1 MKNDR
6 NDSSLGLSSAD
17 ATADSARAEAKPRE
31 IDVTTDRLGEIL
43 AARRHELGLRVEEI
57 AEDIKI
63 RADYLRAIEQEAF
76 DKLPT
81 VEYGR
86 LFLKSYAERLGLNV
100 NDIYALY
107 DVHHRPAWEPPSR
120 QRAASGEAG
129 FPTGPTPRMPAA
141 KPIPGKVWVYVIVG
155 LVAIALVIFGVM
167 KMMNAEPTS
176 PEESRSI
183 DPPPVVANPAPVPV
197 QTQISETPA
206 LVPDSLTASTDEI
219 VIDAEMLLALSFD
232 RETWVKLVAD
242 NDTIASGIFYAGQKI
257 EAKGLD
263 RFTLSLGHT
272 DGVEASVNGKQL
284 KPFSSWTRGFG
295 GMVITADSV
304 AAWMIPEQTSGGPLQ

>member
-1 MKNDR
+1 MKNEHT
-6 NDSSLGLSSAD
+6 NASLGLPAG
-17 ATADSARAEAKPRE
+17 DSATDSVRPDPALRE
-31 IDVTTDRLGEIL
+31 IDITTDRLGEIL
-43 AARRHELGLRVEEI
+43 AARRHQLGLRIEEI

-63 RADYLRAIEQEAF
+63 RADYLRSIEQEAF

-120 QRAASGEAG
+120 QRAASGETG
-129 FPTGPTPRMPAA
+129 FPTGPTPRMPVAR
-141 KPIPGKVWVYVIVG
+141 PIPTKVWVYVIVG
-155 LVAIALVIFGVM
+155 LIAVAVVIFGVI
-167 KMMNAEPTS
+167 KLMNADNTPGNA
-176 PEESRSI
+176 SRQTD
-183 DPPPVVANPAPVPV
+183 DPPQVVSQSAPAPVQAPV
-197 QTQISETPA
+197 ETHVV
-206 LVPDSLTASTDEI
+206 VPDSVPSATDEI
-219 VIDAEMLLALSFD
+219 VIDAEMLLTLSFD

-242 NDTIASGIFYAGQKI
+242 NDTIASGIYYAGQKL

-272 DGVEASVNGKQL
+272 DGVQASVNGAEL

-295 GMVITADSV
+295 AMVITADSV
-304 AAWMIPEQTSGGPLQ
+304 ASWMVPEQTTGGPLQ